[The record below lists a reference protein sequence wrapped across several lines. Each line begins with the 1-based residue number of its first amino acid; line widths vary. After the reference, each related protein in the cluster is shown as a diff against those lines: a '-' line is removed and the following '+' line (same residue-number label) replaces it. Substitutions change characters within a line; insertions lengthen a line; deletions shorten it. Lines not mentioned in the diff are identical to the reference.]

1 LESIFIPMIRKNIP
15 IARNKI
21 CAVIIP
27 APILKAF
34 AKRPICF

>member
-1 LESIFIPMIRKNIP
+1 MFIPMTRKNKP

-34 AKRPICF
+34 AKRPSCF